1 MVFVCENKYI
11 LTYAIFLFTKVLMR
25 PFEYPYPVVN
35 LIPDQEEYLNAPFPI
50 VYGYNKSKEEILA
63 AKIHKKYKNVY
74 VFFEP
79 TGVEIVC
86 EENKKKL
93 LNSKSPRLRDRL
105 LSKFKKMQRN
115 YPKPSL
121 TFLSFITKK

>member
-35 LIPDQEEYLNAPFPI
+35 LIPDQEEYLNAPFAI

-63 AKIHKKYKNVY
+63 AKIHKNAKI
-74 VFFEP
+74 
-79 TGVEIVC
+79 EI
-86 EENKKKL
+86 
-93 LNSKSPRLRDRL
+93 STSI
-105 LSKFKKMQRN
+105 LS
-115 YPKPSL
+115 YSSL
-121 TFLSFITKK
+121 